1 MSYKKW
7 VYKYKYLQAEFEEV
21 NHLKIKYLRE
31 FEKLFTFKDKKPSQS
46 VKDAIEES
54 NKPKPKVPKQ
64 KNTKN
69 LYKKLSKKVHPD
81 RGGSNEE
88 FIELNELYEEG
99 DLLGMI
105 TKAEEYDINTD
116 EFKEDKVEL
125 EFEHSCWVLEEKT
138 NELKQTLA
146 WKWGTSPEKD
156 KKSLMDMFEQ
166 MYGLVLKENV

>member
-7 VYKYKYLQAEFEEV
+7 VYKYKYLQVEFEEV
-21 NHLKIKYLRE
+21 KQQKEKYLIE
-31 FEKLFTFKDKKPSQS
+31 FNRLFAFKDEKPSQTA
-46 VKDAIEES
+46 KDTIEKS
-54 NKPKPKVPKQ
+54 NKPKPKEQKQ

-105 TKAEEYDINTD
+105 TKAEEHKIDTT
-116 EFKEDKVEL
+116 EFKEDKIEL
-125 EFEHSCWVLEEKT
+125 EFERSCLMLEEKT
-138 NELKQTLA
+138 KGIQKTLA
-146 WKWGTSPEKD
+146 WQWGTAQDKD
-156 KKSLMDMFEQ
+156 KQGLKQMFEH
-166 MYGLVLKENV
+166 MYGLIPKEDM

>member
-7 VYKYKYLQAEFEEV
+7 VYKYKYLQVEFEEV
-21 NHLKIKYLRE
+21 KHQKDKYLKE
-31 FEKLFTFKDKKPSQS
+31 FERLFTFKDKKPSQT

-88 FIELNELYEEG
+88 FVELNELYEEG

-105 TKAEEYDINTD
+105 TKAEDYDIDTT

-125 EFEHSCWVLEEKT
+125 EFEHSCWMLEEKT
-138 NELKQTLA
+138 KEMQQTLA
-146 WKWGTSPEKD
+146 WKWGTAQDKD
-156 KKSLMDMFEQ
+156 KQGLKQMFEH
-166 MYGLVLKENV
+166 MYGLIPKEDI